1 MEMIFLK
8 YTEINLKNKS
18 TLMHEN
24 THNFNLGEDQTN
36 GKYRYKGKVTQ
47 SNRYSIDRQ
56 YWKVDRLGSSFC
68 MI

>member
-1 MEMIFLK
+1 
-8 YTEINLKNKS
+8 
-18 TLMHEN
+18 MHEN

-68 MI
+68 MIWAKYKWVNLAAVLL